1 MLNKGDVGVIAA
13 LSVGGALI
21 VWAAWARARAWCDAR
36 SRTRAE
42 GEEEGEAAAA

>member
-36 SRTRAE
+36 SREQVEGE
-42 GEEEGEAAAA
+42 GEEVVAA